1 MQTGNSR
8 RFFQADERLLPL
20 AESVIHKAD
29 DRFLLQSGVFQFEAH
44 GDHGIDHRHPHG
56 RVAVMLP
63 IGIRRIHV
71 REPCG
76 VVLRFLRSVM
86 HPGTQQRRPIQR
98 CIFFDRFPCLFYV
111 YSPCS

>member
-1 MQTGNSR
+1 MQTENSR

-29 DRFLLQSGVFQFEAH
+29 DRLLLQSGVFQFEAH

-63 IGIRRIHV
+63 ISLRRIHV

-76 VVLRFLRSVM
+76 VVLRFCAASCIPARSSADRYSAVYFLTVF
-86 HPGTQQRRPIQR
+86 PV
-98 CIFFDRFPCLFYV
+98 FFI
-111 YSPCS
+111 